1 VVLAQA
7 FRSVND
13 RAHGATLT
21 IQFPTPV
28 LSTLKKLDSIKN
40 FPRSRLME
48 LFRAGIILLW
58 GRPFVSSLALN
69 HVSYQRKNSH
79 GLAKEVLV

>member
-1 VVLAQA
+1 MAQA
-7 FRSVND
+7 EVEERQRRRDYDGIAPEFWD
-13 RAHGATLT
+13 YW
-21 IQFPTPV
+21 
-28 LSTLKKLDSIKN
+28 DSIKN
-40 FPRSRLME
+40 FRRLRLME
-48 LFRAGIILLW
+48 LFQAGIILLW